1 MDPTTALFIIL
12 ALVLIFYCVVSYF
25 SAKTW
30 RVLHVLLVICIFFSS
45 VVWTGLAACILKTHD
60 HWRTEI
66 NQIEIELA
74 EEERQ
79 IELIEE
85 GIHHGSSGVI
95 EIKEDSILKVRATL
109 GRELLDRGRVWKN
122 LIPGEVTPSSIMA
135 DMSHWGES
143 NCTHSFERPVD
154 QPDVVPAADP
164 AAAEAGEEGGEGEAA
179 APILAGPPP
188 HGLEAKMIVYLFLE
202 MPLSDIAA
210 DVQAAL
216 VVGVDVN
223 LAGREE
229 MCKVPAMYCGEFA
242 VSAVAERSVTMTPT
256 SPLTPAQLDA
266 LNGNT
271 TWILFEMMPQDSHA
285 IFADLTDEQI
295 QLVMM
300 TNNADEFLRHGQIV
314 ADKEVEDRWMRVK
327 FVKDHIEVV
336 DADVVSEDGA
346 GGDYKRDFNSIGQT
360 LSPWLRDTDG
370 EGKVEFGIGDEAL
383 LGAHAATALM
393 REQQACEEI
402 ERIYARPLRDFEF
415 LFHNA
420 DLRRI
425 EMSNEAMVLNR
436 HLQLLEDENKGVIE
450 RGNRVAAARTD
461 EINKLNADLERFRFE
476 LDAVQKHEQ
485 SLQAQREETSSDQ
498 SRLYRSNVYLA
509 DRLAAIQAALKKQI
523 DEQTRQAAA
532 TRP

>member
-1 MDPTTALFIIL
+1 
-12 ALVLIFYCVVSYF
+12 
-25 SAKTW
+25 
-30 RVLHVLLVICIFFSS
+30 
-45 VVWTGLAACILKTHD
+45 
-60 HWRTEI
+60 
-66 NQIEIELA
+66 
-74 EEERQ
+74 
-79 IELIEE
+79 
-85 GIHHGSSGVI
+85 
-95 EIKEDSILKVRATL
+95 
-109 GRELLDRGRVWKN
+109 
-122 LIPGEVTPSSIMA
+122 
-135 DMSHWGES
+135 
-143 NCTHSFERPVD
+143 
-154 QPDVVPAADP
+154 
-164 AAAEAGEEGGEGEAA
+164 
-179 APILAGPPP
+179 
-188 HGLEAKMIVYLFLE
+188 
-202 MPLSDIAA
+202 
-210 DVQAAL
+210 
-216 VVGVDVN
+216 
-223 LAGREE
+223 
-229 MCKVPAMYCGEFA
+229 
-242 VSAVAERSVTMTPT
+242 
-256 SPLTPAQLDA
+256 
-266 LNGNT
+266 
-271 TWILFEMMPQDSHA
+271 MMPQDAHA

-295 QLVMM
+295 QLVM

-420 DLRRI
+420 YLRRI

-485 SLQAQREETSSDQ
+485 SLQTQRAETSSDL
-498 SRLYRSNVYLA
+498 SRLYSSNVYLA
-509 DRLAAIQAALKKQI
+509 DRLAAIQAELKKQI